1 MLQENLNLHPHRNGR
16 GDDSENKTKKQ
27 IGNCVY
33 AGPLANSREYIEREK
48 SFLVC
53 MVIPKASS
61 STTATT
67 RQSRERII

>member
-16 GDDSENKTKKQ
+16 GGDSENKTKKQ

-33 AGPLANSREYIEREK
+33 AGPLANSREYIKKRK

-61 STTATT
+61 STTT